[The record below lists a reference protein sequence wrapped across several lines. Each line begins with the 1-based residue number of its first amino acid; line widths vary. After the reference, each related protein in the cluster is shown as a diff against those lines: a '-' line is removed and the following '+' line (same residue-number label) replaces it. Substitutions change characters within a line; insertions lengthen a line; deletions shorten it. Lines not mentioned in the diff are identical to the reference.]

1 MFKSGFLGAAVGFI
15 YTMSLTLLSPLCT
28 FCFTPPLGLAV
39 GYVASWFDK
48 PLRAEASLSRGTI
61 AGALTGLGVV
71 AGQMAAT
78 LVNGILVTN
87 SEQLPILIREFGL
100 SQAILTS
107 SDEYWQATLTLNSFC
122 SVFNFALIV
131 GLGAVGGLIWY
142 QRNRERPFPLVSS

>member
-1 MFKSGFLGAAVGFI
+1 M
-15 YTMSLTLLSPLCT
+15 
-28 FCFTPPLGLAV
+28 
-39 GYVASWFDK
+39 
-48 PLRAEASLSRGTI
+48 
-61 AGALTGLGVV
+61 TGLGVV

-100 SQAILTS
+100 SQAVLTS

-122 SVFNFALIV
+122 SVFNFVLIV

-142 QRNRERPFPLVSS
+142 QRNRERPFPMVSS